1 MKIQP
6 LGDRV
11 LIKPVEAEE
20 KTSGGLYIPQNAQEK
35 TQMGTV
41 VAVGDDE
48 EISVKKGQKVFYDK
62 YAGTTVTIDS
72 VDHLIVRNDDLIAVA
87 G

>member
-41 VAVGDDE
+41 VAVGDDK